1 MKVRAFG
8 KPVSTLYP
16 NQEASIGDYVELRVE
31 ARHIQITADRSR
43 LSLRS
48 CVGRYRL
55 PRVMLARS
63 ASVTPFSPDSHA
75 MSDTK
80 GAPLALEHRH

>member
-43 LSLRS
+43 IESAFMCRQ
-48 CVGRYRL
+48 VPFTEGD
-55 PRVMLARS
+55 ARKIS
-63 ASVTPFSPDSHA
+63 
-75 MSDTK
+75 
-80 GAPLALEHRH
+80 ERHPV